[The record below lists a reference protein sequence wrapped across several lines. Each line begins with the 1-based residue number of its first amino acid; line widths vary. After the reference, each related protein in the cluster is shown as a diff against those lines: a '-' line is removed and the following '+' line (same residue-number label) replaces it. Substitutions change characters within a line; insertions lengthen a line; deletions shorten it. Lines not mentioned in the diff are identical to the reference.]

1 MATSKGSL
9 LNAKDVVD
17 MLGLPWPYQGFGPG
31 RIPTPMPV
39 GYRRARRG
47 TIEAKVRPLDAARSA
62 HCRPSA
68 RSQLGMTSLT
78 PARRSCGGEGDAAW
92 PWSSER

>member
-62 HCRPSA
+62 A
-68 RSQLGMTSLT
+68 RTLSPECEVATGDDQPDTGSTKL
-78 PARRSCGGEGDAAW
+78 RR
-92 PWSSER
+92 RR